1 MRRIRWWGT
10 LGAIAL
16 LLGVIVTALTGSVAP
31 VAIVT
36 GYATMMLIR
45 VAAEAAHRKLRKAAR
60 NRYMRRYGGATDG
73 VPHAGADGV
82 GPGAW
87 DGCGASGFDGG
98 GGFGGGDGGG
108 GGGGC

>member
-1 MRRIRWWGT
+1 MRRTRWWGT

-31 VAIVT
+31 VAVVA
-36 GYATMMLIR
+36 GYSMLILIR

-60 NRYMRRYGGATDG
+60 NRHMRRSGRA
-73 VPHAGADGV
+73 ADGV
-82 GPGAW
+82 SYAGAGGAGPGAG
-87 DGCGASGFDGG
+87 DGCGGGFDGG

-108 GGGGC
+108 GGGC